1 LNIIKNPKDAK
12 YNLMYDNNYI
22 HNMNSNKDQ
31 DSFLNQIEN
40 MKGYNDDDIIN
51 KMSNIKLYLIIFNF
65 ILTLDSPSNF
75 INNNSHSLKQII
87 NDSGSTVHKK
97 ESPNVSNDKENKNV
111 TMPLLRNNINIDVII
126 L

>member
-65 ILTLDSPSNF
+65 I
-75 INNNSHSLKQII
+75 
-87 NDSGSTVHKK
+87 
-97 ESPNVSNDKENKNV
+97 
-111 TMPLLRNNINIDVII
+111 
-126 L
+126 